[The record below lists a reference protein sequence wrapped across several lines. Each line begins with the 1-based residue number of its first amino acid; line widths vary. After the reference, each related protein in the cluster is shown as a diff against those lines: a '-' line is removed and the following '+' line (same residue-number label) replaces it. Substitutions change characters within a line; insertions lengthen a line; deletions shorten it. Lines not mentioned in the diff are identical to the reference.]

1 MPPQMS
7 VNGLALVSRSRAD
20 VRSSEIGFSVT
31 GSITIIPKPSSPPHR
46 PTMRPWESNAIVAHS
61 RMPYEADFT
70 LRFFP
75 SGPLT
80 W

>member
-1 MPPQMS
+1 MS
-7 VNGLALVSRSRAD
+7 VKGLAPVSRLRAE

-31 GSITIIPKPSSPPHR
+31 GSITIMVKPSRPPHR

-61 RMPYEADFT
+61 RTPYDADFT
-70 LRFFP
+70 LRLLP